1 LGNLVTDAMLAKA
14 KEKYP
19 ETVIAFQN
27 GGGIRAPI
35 MKGPITVG
43 DVINVLPFGNDP
55 VVATL
60 TGQEIKDI
68 LEHSVRQRPDE
79 NGGFLH
85 VAGMK
90 FYYDSKKDPQ
100 DRVVKMYILEDGEE
114 IEIELNKEYLVTTN
128 AFTGSGGDG
137 HEIFKK
143 AFEEGRVKDIGEIDW
158 EQLRDYMVE
167 EKYLD
172 GIVDPEIEGR
182 INDLKGEPLPD
193 DETDTDEI
201 ISQLKDRIEKLE
213 EALKKLEAGNKDL
226 ADEIADLYK

>member
-1 LGNLVTDAMLAKA
+1 
-14 KEKYP
+14 
-19 ETVIAFQN
+19 
-27 GGGIRAPI
+27 
-35 MKGPITVG
+35 
-43 DVINVLPFGNDP
+43 
-55 VVATL
+55 
-60 TGQEIKDI
+60 
-68 LEHSVRQRPDE
+68 
-79 NGGFLH
+79 
-85 VAGMK
+85 
-90 FYYDSKKDPQ
+90 
-100 DRVVKMYILEDGEE
+100 MYVFEDGEE
-114 IEIELNKEYLVTTN
+114 VEIELDGEYLVTTN
-128 AFTGSGGDG
+128 GFTGQGGDG

-182 INDLKGEPLPD
+182 INDLKGQPLPD

-226 ADEIADLYK
+226 ADEIADLYKLLAALQAELEAGNTSIEDLEKRIAELEARIAELEQQNSDDSGTSEDSGKEDDNGKDDENGNGKDEAGKGEKPSDTDGKLPQTGTNKSPFL